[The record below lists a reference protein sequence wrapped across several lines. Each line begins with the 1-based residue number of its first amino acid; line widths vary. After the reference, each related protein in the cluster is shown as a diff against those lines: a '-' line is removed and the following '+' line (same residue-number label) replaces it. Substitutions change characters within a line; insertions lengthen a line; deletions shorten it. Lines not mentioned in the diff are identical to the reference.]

1 MNCMNTEDRGIKKLV
16 RSMNLSLPERRR
28 SLEELMRGAR
38 PSLTS
43 RNGNKIFINKTEL
56 EMIASFVPKYQWN
69 RLLIP
74 IIIEMTPDFGANAA
88 RIRGEVECSLVIKL
102 LELKKS
108 ADKFIVLY
116 FHEIKELRRML
127 PTATQYGFYVS
138 L

>member
-1 MNCMNTEDRGIKKLV
+1 MESGDGFFRKLV
-16 RSMNLSLPERRR
+16 QNMNRSLPQRRR
-28 SLEELMRGAR
+28 SLKELIKEERSVVVG
-38 PSLTS
+38 
-43 RNGNKIFINKTEL
+43 RNGSIHSIDRAEL
-56 EMIASFVPKYQWN
+56 ERIAALVPEYEWN
-69 RLLIP
+69 RLLLP
-74 IIIEMTPDFGANAA
+74 IIIELTPDFGASAA

-116 FHEIKELRRML
+116 MHEIKGLRRML

>member
-1 MNCMNTEDRGIKKLV
+1 MDAEDGGFKKLV
-16 RSMNLSLPERRR
+16 QAMNRSLPERRR
-28 SLEELMRGAR
+28 SLEELMKESE
-38 PSLTS
+38 PSLKS
-43 RNGNKIFINKTEL
+43 RNGSIISIDKKEL
-56 EMIASFVPKYQWN
+56 EMIAAIVPKYQWN
-69 RLLIP
+69 RLMLP

-116 FHEIKELRRML
+116 MHEIKGFRRML

>member
-1 MNCMNTEDRGIKKLV
+1 MDAVDGVFKKLV
-16 RSMNLSLPERRR
+16 QAMNRSLPERRR
-28 SLEELMRGAR
+28 SLEELMRESE
-38 PSLTS
+38 PSLKS
-43 RNGNKIFINKTEL
+43 RNGSIISIDKKEL
-56 EMIASFVPKYQWN
+56 EMIAAIVPKYQWN
-69 RLLIP
+69 RLMLP

-116 FHEIKELRRML
+116 MHEIKGLRRML